1 MKKWRDIFKGLPLAA
16 WLLLLLLVLAVTR
29 PLWVGESVWPVAPVK
44 FEADKVIL
52 KDRLL
57 PPGALSADSMYT
69 GARHWLGTD
78 HLGRDVAAGLFS
90 GLQIAF
96 KVGLGAV
103 LFSIIAGALAGFFAG
118 WYGDHKLVWTR
129 RGCWLRLAVFA
140 GCMLPAGQVILLWR
154 VGSISAA
161 WIWSVL
167 LLLVVICLLS
177 AELIG
182 RYESRQPMDRHSVHV
197 PLDMLISRLME
208 WMEAIPV
215 LILILAL
222 SALWYPH
229 TEWTLVLIL
238 GLVRWPVIARF
249 MRAEV
254 LRIRANPFVVRA
266 ERSGLKTWQIW
277 LWEILPNV
285 WGSLPVFLAYGV
297 AAVILLE
304 STLSFLGIGLPVE
317 TVSWGVQLDEARRH
331 PDAWWLLVFPA
342 GMLLLILLSLNSM
355 AEALQRK
362 LGGKGR
368 RLRF

>member
-1 MKKWRDIFKGLPLAA
+1 MKKGRRLIRDLPLAA
-16 WLLLLLLVLAVTR
+16 WLLVLLLVLAVTR
-29 PLWVGESVWPVAPVK
+29 PLWIGDAVWSVAPLR
-44 FEADKVIL
+44 FEAHKVIL

-57 PPGALSADSMYT
+57 PPGALSVDSTYE

-78 HLGRDVAAGLFS
+78 HLGRDVAAGLLN
-90 GLQIAF
+90 GLGIAF

-103 LFSIIAGALAGFFAG
+103 MFSLIAGVLAGFLAG
-118 WYGDHKLVWTR
+118 WYGDHRLVWTR
-129 RGCWLRLAVFA
+129 KGCWLRLAVFA
-140 GCMLPAGQVILLWR
+140 GCMLPAGQTLLLWR
-154 VGSISAA
+154 VGAISVG
-161 WIWSVL
+161 WLWGVL
-167 LLLVVICLLS
+167 LSLVIIGLLS
-177 AELIG
+177 ARLIG
-182 RYESRQPMDRHSVHV
+182 RYESGQPMDSHSFRV
-197 PLDMLISRLME
+197 PVDMLISRFME

-238 GLVRWPVIARF
+238 GLVRWPVIARY

-254 LRIRANPFVVRA
+254 LRIRTKPFVVSA

-342 GMLLLILLSLNSM
+342 GMLLLVLLSLNSL
-355 AEALQRK
+355 AEALQKR
-362 LGGKGR
+362 LGGRGR